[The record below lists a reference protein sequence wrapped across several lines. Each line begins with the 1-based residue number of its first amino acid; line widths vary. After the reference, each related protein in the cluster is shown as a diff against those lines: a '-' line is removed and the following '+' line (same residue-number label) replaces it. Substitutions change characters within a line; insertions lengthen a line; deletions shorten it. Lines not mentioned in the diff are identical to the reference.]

1 MMNLP
6 PASTISVPAGSAGA
20 PVSPDQTRA
29 ILPSVMRIWALA
41 IGAPPVPS
49 IKVPPR
55 TSRLAPFACVKAK
68 SSRHSEKLRW
78 PIRRIRRRM
87 SDNLDIFNS
96 NKTCG
101 GDGERLRAQKHLQ
114 LRQRL
119 FGRLLGKEM
128 PSGEGLAGHFHAG
141 ACLPGGDA
149 VEDPPRVSLRGP
161 ERQY

>member
-6 PASTISVPAGSAGA
+6 SASMICVPAGSAGA
-20 PVSPDQTRA
+20 PASLDQTLA
-29 ILPSVMRIWALA
+29 IVPSVIRIRALA

-68 SSRHSEKLRW
+68 SSRQSEKLRW
-78 PIRRIRRRM
+78 PIRRIRRM

-114 LRQRL
+114 LRHRL
-119 FGRLLGKEM
+119 FGRLLGEKM
-128 PSGEGLAGHFHAG
+128 PPGESLAGHFHGG
-141 ACLPGGDA
+141 ACLHA
-149 VEDPPRVSLRGP
+149 A
-161 ERQY
+161 